1 MDLSKTHATMD
12 IIYWPRINKAKKQ
25 KKKKKT
31 KKKKKKKKANM
42 IIKTEP
48 SRKAGVKPGDHG
60 DN

>member
-25 KKKKKT
+25 KKKKK
-31 KKKKKKKKANM
+31 ANM
-42 IIKTEP
+42 IIETEP